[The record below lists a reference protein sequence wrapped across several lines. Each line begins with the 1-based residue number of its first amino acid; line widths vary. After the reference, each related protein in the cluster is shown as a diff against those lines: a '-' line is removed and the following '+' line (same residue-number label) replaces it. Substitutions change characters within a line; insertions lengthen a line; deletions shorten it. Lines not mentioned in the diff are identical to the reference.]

1 MGRIQVWRQIE
12 AYKKSMRKTLEA
24 NIMRDLR
31 APFETE
37 TDVKRRAELLND
49 AWKRT
54 ATDREFLEYLKQET
68 LRERLERAGITT
80 PAEYA
85 APWDGHSMVLNE
97 QGKKWARIELR
108 KYREQ
113 RIDYW
118 AKIVLPILSLIV
130 SIIAL
135 VASTHRK

>member
-1 MGRIQVWRQIE
+1 M
-12 AYKKSMRKTLEA
+12 MKTLETG
-24 NIMRDLR
+24 IMRDLR
-31 APFETE
+31 VPFEIE
-37 TDVKRRAELLND
+37 TDVMPRAALLED

-54 ATDREFLEYLKQET
+54 AADRGFLEYLKQET
-68 LRERLERAGITT
+68 LRERLERAGITI

-85 APWDGHSMVLNE
+85 TPWDGHAVVLNE

-113 RIDYW
+113 RVDYW

-135 VASTHRK
+135 VVSTHHK